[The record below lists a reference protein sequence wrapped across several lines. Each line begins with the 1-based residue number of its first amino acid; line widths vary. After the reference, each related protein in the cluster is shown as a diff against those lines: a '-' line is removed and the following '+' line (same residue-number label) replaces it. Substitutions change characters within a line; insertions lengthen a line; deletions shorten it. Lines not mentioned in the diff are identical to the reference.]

1 MAQDIVDL
9 IREGASRFGVSPTT
23 MLAIAKRESGLNP
36 NAKNPASSAG
46 GLMQFIDGTWAKTVA
61 KYGNAVGLGPDAS
74 RYDPKAAA
82 FMGAALAAE
91 NREVIKALVGR
102 DASEG
107 ELYAAHFLGGKGA
120 VNMILAAERTPDA
133 PAAALFPA
141 AAVANPSIF
150 YDKEGMPRPVSAV
163 YANLTSIDG
172 SVAEMA
178 GAPKADAKP
187 ADTAAAD
194 EAVPDF
200 KFATL
205 SPVPAAVQR
214 MAPSG
219 AKIESEIERV
229 AARVGAP
236 KGLLG

>member
-1 MAQDIVDL
+1 MAQDIVSL
-9 IREGASRFGVSPTT
+9 IREGAERFGVSPTT

-46 GLMQFIDGTWAKTVA
+46 GLMQFIDGTWASTVARYGKTV
-61 KYGNAVGLGPDAS
+61 GIGPDAS
-74 RYDPKAAA
+74 RYDPKASAY
-82 FMGAALAAE
+82 MGAALAAE

-172 SVAEMA
+172 SVAETA
-178 GAPKADAKP
+178 GKPVEGEKPKAETAK
-187 ADTAAAD
+187 A
-194 EAVPDF
+194 EEMPDF
-200 KFATL
+200 KFTTV
-205 SPVPAAVQR
+205 PVSAPIAQQR
-214 MAPSG
+214 MPGGSQV
-219 AKIESEIERV
+219 ESEIERV
-229 AARVGAP
+229 AARVGARR
-236 KGLLG
+236 GLLG